1 MTERVF
7 DKQYPWSSPGNDGQ
21 VIPIDILT
29 PLAFMRLAYGK
40 IPFAAP
46 VTLDP
51 SWDTIEVFATTPCII
66 SFNPVSIVKPADGV
80 VVPNTILLG
89 ASQDFSIPE
98 QVIIGIPAELAAFE
112 ISAIALKNP
121 GELYINAVVRYEAIA
136 IDESVTRG

>member
-21 VIPIDILT
+21 TIPISILT
-29 PLAFMRLAYGK
+29 PLAFMRIAYGK
-40 IPFAAP
+40 IPFTTPIVLDAA
-46 VTLDP
+46 
-51 SWDTIEVFATTPCII
+51 WDTIEVFATTPCII
-66 SFNPVSIVKPADGV
+66 GFGPAAVTKPADGV

-98 QVIIGIPAELAAFE
+98 QVIIGLPAELAANE

-121 GELYINAVVRYEAIA
+121 GELYINAVVRYEAIG
-136 IDESVTRG
+136 IDESLLRG